1 MILNN
6 IHVSGN
12 NLRKFYPLY
21 MLRSRHLVLRTQ
33 ACLLSP
39 NRAAS
44 QACQP
49 CSCRIRVKEPS
60 FRQATRSFE
69 PSHINIQ
76 SDADQV
82 YPFSDTQQRQLKAPN
97 GQGELLSKG
106 TLPFKSSSHLS
117 MLFHLRTWDSV
128 RQSSA
133 ATSINFISPPLSSHI
148 SLALSLFGLRALAI
162 WSTSS
167 PPLIG

>member
-6 IHVSGN
+6 FHVSGN

-21 MLRSRHLVLRTQ
+21 MFRSRHLVLRTQ

-82 YPFSDTQQRQLKAPN
+82 YPFSDTQQRQLKR
-97 GQGELLSKG
+97 QMVKVSYCQRERYLLNRH
-106 TLPFKSSSHLS
+106 PICRCSSIC
-117 MLFHLRTWDSV
+117 V
-128 RQSSA
+128 PGIQ
-133 ATSINFISPPLSSHI
+133 
-148 SLALSLFGLRALAI
+148 
-162 WSTSS
+162 
-167 PPLIG
+167 